1 MSEKQFEEDLI
12 QGFREINKNVVQVN
26 IYPVIYNNTYIG
38 RVYLRNEE
46 EGRNFLVDYS
56 SHRSKIYKFYKEKSS
71 LPIFNINIDVK
82 TLRKIKLAEKKAK
95 ETEEKIKKQS
105 EANRRENNRRP
116 PNQMPIP
123 MGVNPMIN
131 PMMPSMVGPGPG
143 MMGPLPGMGG
153 IPPPRMEGMMGG
165 MPGHLP
171 KQMPMGPGLVQKDLK
186 TRLQTILR
194 DKQRISDMEEHQ
206 AKRILVNFIR

>member
-1 MSEKQFEEDLI
+1 
-12 QGFREINKNVVQVN
+12 
-26 IYPVIYNNTYIG
+26 
-38 RVYLRNEE
+38 
-46 EGRNFLVDYS
+46 
-56 SHRSKIYKFYKEKSS
+56 
-71 LPIFNINIDVK
+71 
-82 TLRKIKLAEKKAK
+82 
-95 ETEEKIKKQS
+95 
-105 EANRRENNRRP
+105 
-116 PNQMPIP
+116 MPIP

-131 PMMPSMVGPGPG
+131 PMMPSMVGSGPG

>member
-71 LPIFNINIDVK
+71 LPIFNINIDAK

-131 PMMPSMVGPGPG
+131 PMMPSMVGPGPS

-153 IPPPRMEGMMGG
+153 IPPPRLEGMMGG

>member
-1 MSEKQFEEDLI
+1 LSEKQFEEDLI

-71 LPIFNINIDVK
+71 LPIFNINIDAK

>member
-71 LPIFNINIDVK
+71 LPIFNINIDAK

-153 IPPPRMEGMMGG
+153 IPPPRLEGMMGG

>member
-1 MSEKQFEEDLI
+1 LSEKQFEEDLI

-71 LPIFNINIDVK
+71 LPIFNINIDAK

-153 IPPPRMEGMMGG
+153 IPPPRLEGMMGG

>member
-71 LPIFNINIDVK
+71 LPIFNINIDAK